1 MNERIY
7 VSGRYYQILALGYKR
22 RTAQAESDAR
32 ILSNQMIIDLVK
44 KNGGRIY
51 GRAR

>member
-1 MNERIY
+1 MNERIHI
-7 VSGRYYQILALGYKR
+7 SGRYYQILSLGYKR
-22 RTAQAESDAR
+22 RTAQADSEAR
-32 ILSNQMIIDLVK
+32 VLANQKIIDLVK

>member
-1 MNERIY
+1 MNERIHI
-7 VSGRYYQILALGYKR
+7 SGRYYQILALGYKR
-22 RTAQAESDAR
+22 RTAKADSDAR
-32 ILSNQMIIDLVK
+32 VLANQKIIDLGK